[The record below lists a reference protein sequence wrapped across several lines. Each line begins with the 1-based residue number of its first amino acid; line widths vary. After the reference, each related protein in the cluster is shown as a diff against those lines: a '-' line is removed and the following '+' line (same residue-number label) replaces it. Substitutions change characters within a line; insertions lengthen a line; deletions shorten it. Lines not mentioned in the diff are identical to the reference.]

1 MIEANMQ
8 DKDVLANADIACG
21 IAKRKGRNQS
31 YLYSQEST
39 SDKEM
44 MNEEIAWSSRL
55 SKALDS
61 GGFILEYQP
70 ILPIKE
76 VDVDSLPVEPNRLW
90 AEFSHLPDHYE
101 VLVRLEDGGDDAVSP
116 SAFMPMAE
124 RFNLI
129 QHIDLWVVNESS
141 RVLEKLREQGRSAS
155 FSVNLSGTTLN
166 SSAILNE
173 IEKNLKASNLPP
185 SSLVFEITE
194 TSAIEK
200 MDVAR
205 NFIES
210 MRKQG
215 WRFALDDFGTGFSSF
230 SQLKHLPVDIVKI
243 DGQFVKDMTTDPIDR
258 AIVVAINEIAHSL
271 GMETV
276 AEYVETA
283 ETLQLLSECEVDL
296 AQGYYVCEPMAN
308 IDKRVDSHSEMRRLT
323 SRRGLG

>member
-1 MIEANMQ
+1 
-8 DKDVLANADIACG
+8 
-21 IAKRKGRNQS
+21 
-31 YLYSQEST
+31 
-39 SDKEM
+39 
-44 MNEEIAWSSRL
+44 
-55 SKALDS
+55 
-61 GGFILEYQP
+61 
-70 ILPIKE
+70 
-76 VDVDSLPVEPNRLW
+76 
-90 AEFSHLPDHYE
+90 
-101 VLVRLEDGGDDAVSP
+101 
-116 SAFMPMAE
+116 MAE

-166 SSAILNE
+166 STEILSE

-283 ETLQLLSECEVDL
+283 ETLQLLSECGVDS
-296 AQGYYVCEPMAN
+296 AQGYYVCEPMIS
-308 IDKRVDSHSEMRRLT
+308 IDERVDSHLEMRRLT